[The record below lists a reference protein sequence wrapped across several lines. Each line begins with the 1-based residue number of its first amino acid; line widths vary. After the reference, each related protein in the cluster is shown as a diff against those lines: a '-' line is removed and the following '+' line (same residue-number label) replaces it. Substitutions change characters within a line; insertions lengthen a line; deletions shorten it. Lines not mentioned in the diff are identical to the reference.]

1 MIWGFNINIIIFD
14 FNEYKEENCQ
24 PDRVGEKY
32 KNGILK

>member
-1 MIWGFNINIIIFD
+1 MIGYNYNYKD